1 MKLEYKLSSS
11 SRREGNWGSSNSIDR
26 EADTAKG
33 LSAIEKIMLNKLRK
47 EEGIK
52 LCNIR
57 KMKLG
62 SDGMLVILMNELYG
76 SWGGMKR
83 DLRNRQKGK
92 PYIFNLGIKINS
104 DIERINE
111 LEQYEKDNKT
121 DLYKLIPN
129 KLK

>member
-1 MKLEYKLSSS
+1 MLSSGS
-11 SRREGNWGSSNSIDR
+11 TRESNVGSSNSIGH

-33 LSAIEKIMLNKLRK
+33 LSVIEKILLNKLRK
-47 EEGIK
+47 KEGIK
-52 LCNIR
+52 LCNIK
-57 KMKLG
+57 KMKLD
-62 SDGMLVILMNELYG
+62 SDAMLVVLMNKHYG
-76 SWGGMKR
+76 SWGRMKR
-83 DLRNRQKGK
+83 ELRNRQKGK